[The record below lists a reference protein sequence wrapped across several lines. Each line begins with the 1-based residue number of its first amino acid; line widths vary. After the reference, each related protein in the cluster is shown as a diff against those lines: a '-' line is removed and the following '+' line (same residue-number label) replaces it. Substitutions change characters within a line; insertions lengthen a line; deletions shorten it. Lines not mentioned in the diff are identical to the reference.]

1 MDEAVAYFLDLRL
14 RVRRRP
20 EARAIVDRCLEILGR
35 AADADAATLL
45 VLDRQLEA
53 LREDLERRFGA
64 PKALL
69 RH

>member
-14 RVRRRP
+14 RVRRQP
-20 EARAIVDRCLEILGR
+20 EARAIVDRCLEILAR

-53 LREDLERRFGA
+53 LRADLERRFGA